1 MQDGSLQLKVQ
12 EFWTCDERMISRG
25 SVNKIA
31 TITSCQ
37 RSNIH
42 NIITIIIIRSSIH
55 NNNNNNNTDVKN
67 IIQVFAFQIERIS

>member
-37 RSNIH
+37 RSNKQ
-42 NIITIIIIRSSIH
+42 
-55 NNNNNNNTDVKN
+55 NNNNNNNTVN
-67 IIQVFAFQIERIS
+67 AVAYIIIIIIII